1 MTICFATWQGFPWK
15 KVPYYIFAQ
24 IFGAFMAGLFVYG
37 QYHEQIVAYSA
48 ATIAAGKGT
57 VFNGGPASIFCSFPG
72 ETQTNLGYLF
82 MIEFFVDS
90 YIGIIIWACLD
101 PANPFVSP
109 QAAPWAIGKSYCP
122 KLVYQSQNPPP
133 RFGRWYTTPLPPN
146 NPTNYTTRSRVFHDG
161 MVVCRHHNKHKHGP

>member
-1 MTICFATWQGFPWK
+1 
-15 KVPYYIFAQ
+15 
-24 IFGAFMAGLFVYG
+24 MAGLFVYG

-109 QAAPWAIGKSYCP
+109 QAAPWAIGKS
-122 KLVYQSQNPPP
+122 
-133 RFGRWYTTPLPPN
+133 
-146 NPTNYTTRSRVFHDG
+146 
-161 MVVCRHHNKHKHGP
+161 